1 MAKEKE
7 QKTERQ
13 LLVEQL
19 LDQIDF
25 HGLSQEDIFGQ
36 DGIIKDLTKRV
47 VERALN
53 AEMDHHLG
61 YEKHSKAGDNSG
73 DSRNGTSKKTIIAD
87 NREIEIDVPRD
98 RNGSFEPIDMFYN
111 RKWIGVSIDEFVRI
125 LDDYIHWYNEKR
137 IKQSLGGLS
146 PLDYRRKMG
155 LTA

>member
-1 MAKEKE
+1 MAKVIYRLRRRYTNGQRKE

-36 DGIIKDLTKRV
+36 DGVIKDLTKRV

-61 YEKHSKAGDNSG
+61 YVKHSKAGDNSG

-87 NREIEIDVPRD
+87 NREIETDVPRD
-98 RNGSFEPIDMFYN
+98 R
-111 RKWIGVSIDEFVRI
+111 
-125 LDDYIHWYNEKR
+125 KR
-137 IKQSLGGLS
+137 QF
-146 PLDYRRKMG
+146 
-155 LTA
+155 